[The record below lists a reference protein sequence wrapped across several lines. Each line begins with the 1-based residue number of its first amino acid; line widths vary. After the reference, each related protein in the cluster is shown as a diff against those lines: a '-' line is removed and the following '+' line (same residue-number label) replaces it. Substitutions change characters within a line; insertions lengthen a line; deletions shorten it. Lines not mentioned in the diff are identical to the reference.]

1 MIISYNKINGDKI
14 DFKLGI
20 VPTFLEFY
28 LNCDNNNNFEIYK
41 YSLDGENIGDNY
53 CPYDKNI
60 KNWIKNNFDQIE
72 NIVWLWNNGEEDK
85 IEMINP
91 LKY

>member
-1 MIISYNKINGDKI
+1 M
-14 DFKLGI
+14 
-20 VPTFLEFY
+20 
-28 LNCDNNNNFEIYK
+28 
-41 YSLDGENIGDNY
+41 GDNY
-53 CPYDKNI
+53 CIYDKNI
-60 KNWIKNNFDQIE
+60 INWIKNNFDQIE